1 MSRNSKDAPT
11 SLSGSGEW
19 RESPGGDYDG
29 LPLSVVLVDPE
40 TNRYL
45 EVDQSLCS
53 RLRYSPNDLLHAAL
67 MQTHPDLSPEVLH
80 ELNRQLQS
88 RGSNVKF
95 YTRQRCNNGEFVD
108 AFVTASLASRNG
120 RNFIQ
125 LVTVDV
131 TARSRAE
138 QALKEVEKRFRATFE
153 QSAVGIAHMAL
164 GGTFLRVNKKYRQSL
179 GYSEA
184 ELRHLTMVNIS
195 HPNDL
200 DLDWAQSNGLMQ
212 GELATYSVEKRLLRN
227 GGGVIWVNLTMSLVR
242 DQAGDPEY
250 LISVIEDITARK
262 RAESERDE
270 LLRSLEHQVSQRTAE
285 LERLSMTDALTGIAN
300 RRHFDKALATEWARA
315 VRANRPMSLVL
326 LDVDDFKLLNDSF
339 GHVQGDAILK
349 TVAGF
354 VQQVASR
361 SSDLGA
367 RYGGDEFAILLPE
380 TDIIGA
386 QRLAE
391 KLRDLLSNISLVD
404 GQPGQFR
411 ITLSQGIAAA
421 TASRQKSATEL
432 LLAADRALYMAKDK
446 GRGQIAVLSEL

>member
-19 RESPGGDYDG
+19 RESPGGEYDG

-40 TNRYL
+40 TNQYL

-53 RLRYSPNDLLHAAL
+53 RLRYSPNDLLHVAL
-67 MQTHPDLSPEVLH
+67 LQTHPDLSSEVLH

-95 YTRQRCNNGEFVD
+95 YTRQRCSNGEVLD
-108 AFVTASLASRNG
+108 AFVTASLSCRNG

-131 TARSRAE
+131 TARARAE

-164 GGTFLRVNKKYRQSL
+164 DGTFLRVNKKYRQSL

-212 GELATYSVEKRLLRN
+212 GELVSYSVEKRLLRN

-270 LLRSLEHQVSQRTAE
+270 LLRSLEHQVNQRTAE

-326 LDVDDFKLLNDSF
+326 LDIDDFKLLNDSF

-349 TVAGF
+349 TVASF

-391 KLRDLLSNISLVD
+391 KLRDLLSNISLID